1 MLLLHPVVT
10 TFSSAAPGPLP
21 LFEWTVWH
29 PKAFPF
35 EITNQAMPALVCDP
49 TNVRTSLFFSLSH
62 QSNLKEHFTWD
73 ASCAKA
79 LSLGSSSLEVPY
91 LAWLSDIRASVLF
104 YCHVPWKR
112 SFILLLEG
120 RQMKLVLEYK
130 VNPISE
136 SIAHGQMISV
146 LSTLS
151 ERFPLSKLIINC
163 WKNEGLLLCFMSLC
177 STPMLNAFHFLWQN
191 SFSIDKVALRVFT
204 GLCKHPHMAK
214 LK

>member
-1 MLLLHPVVT
+1 MWSHERTYFTFLL
-10 TFSSAAPGPLP
+10 PLP
-21 LFEWTVWH
+21 PIQL
-29 PKAFPF
+29 K
-35 EITNQAMPALVCDP
+35 
-49 TNVRTSLFFSLSH
+49 RTLY
-62 QSNLKEHFTWD
+62 
-73 ASCAKA
+73 
-79 LSLGSSSLEVPY
+79 LGCVLCKGSEP
-91 LAWLSDIRASVLF
+91 WLLISGSPLLGMAADIRASVLF